1 MELLDFLRLIPEIY
15 LYTWRS
21 KGTTSQ
27 DVNTSASAYSAPDTS
42 VLTGIG
48 DISDDVSTLR
58 IDGVQV
64 GTNTNDQGT
73 GNFGNYP
80 LFIGRR
86 NNTNLPFNGRLY
98 SLAVLGRTATDAE
111 LASMEAWVAGKT
123 GVTI

>member
-1 MELLDFLRLIPEIY
+1 MWQLR
-15 LYTWRS
+15 RNGAS
-21 KGTTSQ
+21 
-27 DVNTSASAYSAPDTS
+27 VATSA
-42 VLTGIG
+42 L
-48 DISDDVSTLR
+48 
-58 IDGVQV
+58 
-64 GTNTNDQGT
+64 DQGT

-86 NNTNLPFNGRLY
+86 NNRQLPFNGRLY